1 MLLKSMLKLYL
12 DTSVYC
18 GYFDEE
24 FEEITQTFFQRI
36 FENEF
41 KIITSNLTDQEMM
54 NAPKRVIE
62 LYNSIQ
68 NPLII
73 NVDNDKKVIDLAE
86 KYIENKVVGL
96 TSLTDCG
103 HIAAASI
110 NNADILVSWNFKHIV
125 NVVRIVG
132 YNNINKMEGYKNL
145 EIRSPREI

>member
-1 MLLKSMLKLYL
+1 MLKLYL